1 VKPKNRKN
9 MEEKILTNN
18 NLQQMGNPMQNLL
31 SVMESMICHLGV
43 AENADA
49 LNEIK
54 KASKSIT
61 KALDIVN
68 KNVYSV

>member
-1 VKPKNRKN
+1 

-18 NLQQMGNPMQNLL
+18 NLQQMDNPMQNLL
-31 SVMESMICHLGV
+31 SVMESMICRLGV

-49 LNEIK
+49 LDEIK
-54 KASKSIT
+54 KASKSIS

-68 KNVYSV
+68 KNVYSL

>member
-1 VKPKNRKN
+1 

-31 SVMESMICHLGV
+31 STMKNMILQIGV

-49 LNEIK
+49 LEEID
-54 KASKSIT
+54 KASESIR
-61 KALDIVN
+61 KALQMVN
-68 KNVYSV
+68 KNVYK